1 MQLTAF
7 RVQNYKIIE
16 DTGWVPLEQLNI
28 FVGKNESG
36 KSAVFRGLSKL
47 NSSDGE
53 GYDGLKEFPRRRY
66 AREITKDDW
75 PVASGRFVLTD
86 DEKEKLVAISD
97 LLSDLTEVTV
107 TRHYTGKYH
116 VQYHPEIFCDLL
128 TTTNFVDILSEIVK
142 NLRGTVAPDGK
153 GEEFGKI
160 KEFLLSRL
168 DEYVQSLPADMMLDE
183 RRINEVMNF
192 IMNRANEEWQR
203 DILCPLV
210 LPLEN
215 LSTRVQICEKLAT
228 ANVFIIE
235 HLPRFIYFDHYNVI
249 ESAVHIPTF
258 LSAYNGGME
267 ATALR
272 ATNCLFLHVNLDPN
286 MIDRLGSHKNA
297 YDDNPMIRRQVDERA
312 ILLSA
317 ASNQMTEMFENWWE
331 QRNLRFRYDIDGD
344 YFRIWVSDN
353 LDPSEIELEQRSAGL
368 QYFFSFYLIF
378 LVEASGAYQ
387 NSVILLD
394 EPGVQL
400 HPTAQ
405 RNAVA
410 FLKRLSEQN
419 QILYS
424 THSPF
429 LLDME
434 GLDNIHIVCE
444 GNNTTRIVSGKAAWE
459 IDDDSLFPLEGA
471 LAYHIAN
478 SLLIK
483 KKQVLIEDIAEHW
496 LIQAMNYALGKRG
509 KKTLLADIMVTP
521 VGGSVYLLPLASLM
535 KRHDSGIVA
544 LLSGSVPQAVRNS
557 LYDDNTDGVI
567 LDDIQESAISNSR
580 VLDTLLWYGTYANKP
595 YATIEDL
602 FSSEQYLEAVKEAY
616 PHALIRSHTSFDT
629 SVRENGQT
637 SSEQEKKR
645 EPLIPM
651 SGSLLEQGK
660 LIVERREGEV
670 FERWKVAE
678 ILSDHICKNPDK
690 LDDLVIQR
698 FERLFSDINAFF

>member
-16 DTGWVPLEQLNI
+16 DTEWVPLEQLNI

-36 KSAVFRGLSKL
+36 KSAIFRGLSKL
-47 NSSDGE
+47 NPSDGE

-75 PVASGRFVLTD
+75 PVASGKFVLTD
-86 DEKEKLVAISD
+86 EEKEQLVTISD
-97 LLSDLTEVTV
+97 LLSDVNEVTV

-116 VQYHPEIFCDLL
+116 VQYHPEVFCDLL
-128 TTTNFVDILSEIVK
+128 TTTDFGGILSEIIT
-142 NLRGTVAPDGK
+142 NLRGAVAPDGK
-153 GEEFGKI
+153 GEELGNI

-168 DEYVQSLPADMMLDE
+168 DEYTQSLPADMVLDE

-192 IMNRANEEWQR
+192 IMNKANEEWQR
-203 DILCPLV
+203 DILSPLV
-210 LPLEN
+210 LPLEH
-215 LSTRVQICEKLAT
+215 LSAQVQICEKLAA

-235 HLPRFIYFDHYNVI
+235 HIPRFIYFDNYEVI

-258 LSAYNGGME
+258 LSAYNGGIE

-297 YDDNPMIRRQVDERA
+297 YDDNPIIRRQVDERA

-331 QRNLRFRYDIDGD
+331 QRHLRFRYDIDGD

-434 GLDNIHIVCE
+434 GLDTIHIVSE
-444 GNNTTRIVSGKAAWE
+444 DTNTTRVVSGKAAWST
-459 IDDDSLFPLEGA
+459 DDDSLFPLEGA
-471 LAYHIAN
+471 LAYHIVD
-478 SLLIK
+478 SLLIQ
-483 KKQVLIEDIAEHW
+483 KKQLLIEDITEHW
-496 LIQAMNYALGKRG
+496 LLQAMNYALGKRG
-509 KKTLLADIMVTP
+509 KKTLLTDIMITP
-521 VGGSVYLLPLASLM
+521 VGGSAHLLPLASLM
-535 KRHDSGIVA
+535 KGHDSGVA
-544 LLSGSVPQAVRNS
+544 ALISGTVPLTVKNQT
-557 LYDDNTDGVI
+557 YDGGTEEVAF
-567 LDDIQESAISNSR
+567 SSSR
-580 VLDTLLWYGTYANKP
+580 VLDTILWYGTYANKP
-595 YATIEDL
+595 HATIEDL

-616 PHALIRSHTSFDT
+616 PHVSIRSHVSSDT
-629 SVRENGQT
+629 SAQPF
-637 SSEQEKKR
+637 SEQEKVR

-678 ILSDHICKNPDK
+678 ILSNHICENPET
-690 LDDLVIQR
+690 LDGVVIQR
-698 FERLFSDINAFF
+698 FERLFSDINTAFS